1 MIHFLSKSMLTYGD
15 SNASFWIVVA
25 YVFIVLEI
33 VLSILCLVL
42 DSFPCF
48 AVALASVI
56 VALIFCLRFSVIESN
71 KASVKNIKEA
81 ITSKYA
87 DATFINAEADEG
99 LFTYNNKLCRYTV
112 EDRKITLYITTD
124 DNIVKT
130 HIIE

>member
-42 DSFPCF
+42 NSFPCF
-48 AVALASVI
+48 AVALASVF
-56 VALIFCLRFSVIESN
+56 VALIGLRFSDIESN

-81 ITSKYA
+81 IT
-87 DATFINAEADEG
+87 
-99 LFTYNNKLCRYTV
+99 
-112 EDRKITLYITTD
+112 
-124 DNIVKT
+124 
-130 HIIE
+130 